1 MLLAQFWALKKQAK
15 WSMSCLHGANI
26 VVGGEEEALFW
37 PIQSMSDGDK
47 PYGEKNEYLVC
58 IWLSFDL
65 FNLFVI
71 FESFSSFIVFGLLFL
86 YLLSDESIINK
97 AKQVFIFPAT

>member
-1 MLLAQFWALKKQAK
+1 M
-15 WSMSCLHGANI
+15 
-26 VVGGEEEALFW
+26 VGGEEEALFW